1 MNVARV
7 ARTHGRKGEV
17 VVAPVD
23 GLPFCLKPGMRV
35 CLTPPALRSER
46 FRTVERV
53 GAGETPLVLFSG
65 VSGLNDA
72 EPLVGKLV
80 MARREDVPAAERERE
95 VLGCLGREVVDEA
108 RGSVGR
114 VEEVMRLPAND
125 VWRVDGGPFGEVL
138 VPVIDDVVLE
148 MPDGGDGPVR
158 VRLLPGI
165 LPEE

>member
-7 ARTHGRKGEV
+7 LRTHGRRGEV
-17 VVAPVD
+17 VVAALD
-23 GLPFCLKPGMRV
+23 GLPFCLREGMRV
-35 CLTPPALRSER
+35 CLTPPELRSER

-53 GAGETPLVLFSG
+53 GAGDTPLVLFSG
-65 VSGLNDA
+65 VSGLNEA

-95 VLGCLGREVVDEA
+95 VLGCAGREVVDEEH
-108 RGSVGR
+108 GPIGR
-114 VEEVMRLPAND
+114 VAEVMRLPAND

-148 MPDGGDGPVR
+148 IPSDGEAPVR
-158 VRLLPGI
+158 VRLLPGL